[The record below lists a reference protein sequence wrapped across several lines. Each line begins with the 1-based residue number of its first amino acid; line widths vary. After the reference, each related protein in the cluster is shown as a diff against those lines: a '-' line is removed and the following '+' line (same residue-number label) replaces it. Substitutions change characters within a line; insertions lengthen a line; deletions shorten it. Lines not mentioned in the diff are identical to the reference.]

1 MSQQNSPRPHLG
13 VTTAATPGTSGSEPS
28 TPHTPRR
35 SFSAMDALQMR
46 MSSFHD
52 NPTSSS
58 NSPHVGNVSAS
69 CLSHIAETNAAM
81 KEEDFELGK
90 PIGMLEGKC
99 SLISRDSDQG
109 I

>member
-13 VTTAATPGTSGSEPS
+13 VITGAAPGTSGSEPS

-35 SFSAMDALQMR
+35 SFGAMDALQMR

-52 NPTSSS
+52 NSSS
-58 NSPHVGNVSAS
+58 THVGNVSAS

-90 PIGMLEGKC
+90 PIGRFKEE
-99 SLISRDSDQG
+99 
-109 I
+109 